1 MAACAEGA
9 ATTVG
14 GNGVGGST
22 DFGVSLG
29 LNEFVGF
36 GIGIEGAEGGIDVVD
51 DAAAVSPIDD
61 EDEGLLLE
69 KVAV

>member
-1 MAACAEGA
+1 MAACAEGS

-36 GIGIEGAEGGIDVVD
+36 GIGIEGAEGGIDDVD
-51 DAAAVSPIDD
+51 DAAAGSAIDD

>member
-22 DFGVSLG
+22 AFGVSLG

>member
-1 MAACAEGA
+1 M
-9 ATTVG
+9 
-14 GNGVGGST
+14 
-22 DFGVSLG
+22 G

-61 EDEGLLLE
+61 EDEDLLLE